1 MAFATL
7 EANMQNDVCKMVF
20 ATFEFESFPQL
31 ILDLHKAL
39 EKGFKVKQNVKT
51 LKFKGDWSEL

>member
-1 MAFATL
+1 
-7 EANMQNDVCKMVF
+7 MVF
-20 ATFEFESFPQL
+20 ASLEFESFSQL